1 MDAATQVVF
10 IQMPLLLVVG
20 VAATALAWWY
30 HEGAIGRLLEGRLS
44 AGLRAGFIAGL
55 VALWL
60 SVTIAS
66 WWCVFLGAY
75 LALFAAY
82 VVFGVAGGWVALI
95 ASALVMASV
104 PLVWGLILFGLARR
118 ELRHVPNTPNVSAA
132 HHVRAVP
139 S

>member
-10 IQMPLLLVVG
+10 IQMPLLLVVA

-30 HEGAIGRLLEGRLS
+30 HEGAIGRLIEGRLS
-44 AGLRAGFIAGL
+44 AGLRVGFLAGL
-55 VALWL
+55 VVLWAA
-60 SVTIAS
+60 VTIAS

-82 VVFGVAGGWVALI
+82 AVFGVIGGWVALI
-95 ASALVMASV
+95 ASVLAMVSV
-104 PLVWGLILFGLARR
+104 PVVWGIILFGLARR
-118 ELRHVPNTPNVSAA
+118 ELRHVPATPQMPAA

>member
-10 IQMPLLLVVG
+10 IQMPLLLVMG
-20 VAATALAWWY
+20 AAAAALGWWY
-30 HEGAIGRLLEGRLS
+30 HEGVIGRLLEGRLS
-44 AGLRAGFIAGL
+44 AGLRAGFLAGL
-55 VALWL
+55 VALWAV
-60 SVTIAS
+60 VTVAS

-82 VVFGVAGGWVALI
+82 VVFGVVGGWVALI
-95 ASALVMASV
+95 VSALAMLSV
-104 PLVWGLILFGLARR
+104 PVVWGVILFGLARR
-118 ELRHVPNTPNVSAA
+118 EFRYVSGTPHVRPT

>member
-20 VAATALAWWY
+20 VAAATLAWWY
-30 HEGAIGRLLEGRLS
+30 HEGAIGRLLDGRLS
-44 AGLRAGFIAGL
+44 AGLRVGFI
-55 VALWL
+55 VALVVLWAV
-60 SVTIAS
+60 VTIVS
-66 WWCVFLGAY
+66 WWCLFLGAY

-82 VVFGVAGGWVALI
+82 VLFGVVGGWVALI

-104 PLVWGLILFGLARR
+104 PLVWGVILFGLARR
-118 ELRHVPNTPNVSAA
+118 ELRYVSATRHMPTT
-132 HHVRAVP
+132 HHIRAVP